1 MSPTSITKTKE
12 IFNQLKTKPNNLRQN
27 SPEVT
32 AWMRFLRE
40 IGLLD
45 ELKRIPDRR
54 QSGKIT
60 YDLPSLIQ
68 WAISTYAFR
77 LGSKNAF
84 QTSIENLN
92 QNNCLGI
99 CKLLDT
105 QNNKIPHSSTVDY
118 ALSMIPIETLSL
130 IPIKLLKLLGKRKF
144 FYNHPELLPNNSL
157 QIGSDGFWLHRYN
170 HPHSTHEDGSNA
182 CPYCLP
188 RTQFKGTDKEVTYW
202 VHVVV
207 TFVLICDGIT
217 LPFFFYPLKAAQI
230 DSQQSDEKLKEECE
244 LKAAH
249 AILPMI
255 RKAFPKTNILFLGDA
270 LYANKPTICLCEQL
284 KIDYAIVLKET
295 TLKTLNAQC
304 NQLATTDIYR
314 RYYTKKNEEIVQRK
328 KVEQQ
333 LARVY
338 KLSENISLSY

>member
-1 MSPTSITKTKE
+1 
-12 IFNQLKTKPNNLRQN
+12 
-27 SPEVT
+27 
-32 AWMRFLRE
+32 
-40 IGLLD
+40 
-45 ELKRIPDRR
+45 
-54 QSGKIT
+54 
-60 YDLPSLIQ
+60 
-68 WAISTYAFR
+68 
-77 LGSKNAF
+77 
-84 QTSIENLN
+84 
-92 QNNCLGI
+92 
-99 CKLLDT
+99 
-105 QNNKIPHSSTVDY
+105 
-118 ALSMIPIETLSL
+118 
-130 IPIKLLKLLGKRKF
+130 
-144 FYNHPELLPNNSL
+144 
-157 QIGSDGFWLHRYN
+157 
-170 HPHSTHEDGSNA
+170 
-182 CPYCLP
+182 
-188 RTQFKGTDKEVTYW
+188 
-202 VHVVV
+202 VV

-333 LARVY
+333 LAWFNHAEVGNNVFTNVLRYCETIHDKPETTRRGY
-338 KLSENISLSY
+338 KGAWICSKKITPENCCRLAKTARMRWQQEDFHNTAKNRGFNMKHDIARTNPNLLFVWKAIGFIAYFISELFLYTSVAKAARKSRSCAKFVRDMLQQLIDISWEILSQSPMLTKDKVQFRYCFGHPP